1 MLLVPYIV
9 LFAKIT
15 FRLLRRSEVCPPS
28 SLSDVPLLFHLSR
41 FFTSISCS
49 MYHSTTIDLSVE
61 PAFARPCKNFFPCHS
76 LTRSLH
82 APFMVYSW
90 CVGTELCQNTYLFV
104 KISLFSLHQVR
115 YRVPLACT
123 FRLPLISLGTNSQK
137 SARREVKQF
146 DTRPIGRQLSCIEAQ
161 GELAETEC
169 IEVQAK
175 LSFPRLCSG

>member
-1 MLLVPYIV
+1 MILSRA
-9 LFAKIT
+9 FALGG
-15 FRLLRRSEVCPPS
+15 FAA
-28 SLSDVPLLFHLSR
+28 HLSR

-49 MYHSTTIDLSVE
+49 MYHSPTIDLSVE

-90 CVGTELCQNTYLFV
+90 RVGTELCQSTYLFV

-115 YRVPLACT
+115 YRVPLACP
-123 FRLPLISLGTNSQK
+123 FHLPCISLVTNCQK
-137 SARREVKQF
+137 SARQEVKQF
-146 DTRPIGRQLSCIEAQ
+146 DTRPIGRQLSCV
-161 GELAETEC
+161 
-169 IEVQAK
+169 EVQAK